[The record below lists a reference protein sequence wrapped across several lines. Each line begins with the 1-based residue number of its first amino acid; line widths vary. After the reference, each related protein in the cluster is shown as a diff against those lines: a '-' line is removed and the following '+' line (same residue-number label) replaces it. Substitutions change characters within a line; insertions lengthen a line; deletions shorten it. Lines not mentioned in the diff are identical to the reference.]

1 MMTTWCKTHL
11 KHVEIAPQNHT
22 KMVSKWHPKA
32 SLEHLWSP
40 RRFFMIFEG
49 PEHSVLGA
57 ISTTKSYI
65 LGIRLG
71 ICFRIAFFCDFN
83 QFVEAFWM
91 VLAVLFRTLF
101 GNAEFEDNIWKTISK
116 PTFSI
121 PESKPKSI
129 QKLCRLQVP
138 SWTRFFT
145 DFGSILAPSGEPK
158 PSQNRSKKR
167 YEKMSENSSPPSPKT
182 WGTFCCAGAGLIIKN
197 YNQLNAAFRHL
208 SKIERKAAFLEVYS
222 CWTSL
227 VLIMFSAHALQHLSG

>member
-22 KMVSKWHPKA
+22 KMVSKWHPEA

-71 ICFRIAFFCDFN
+71 ICFQISFFCDFN
-83 QFVEAFWM
+83 QFMEAFWM

-101 GNAEFEDNIWKTISK
+101 GNAEFEDDIWKTISK
-116 PTFSI
+116 PTSSI
-121 PESKPKSI
+121 PESKLKSI
-129 QKLCRLQVP
+129 KKLCRLQVP

-167 YEKMSENSSPPSPKT
+167 YEKMSENSSPPVPQNMT
-182 WGTFCCAGAGLIIKN
+182 HNLHAGAGFINKEL
-197 YNQLNAAFRHL
+197 QSA
-208 SKIERKAAFLEVYS
+208 ERCFPSPRQERTESSIYFLWRWYKS
-222 CWTSL
+222 
-227 VLIMFSAHALQHLSG
+227 